1 MGRIA
6 CMQFTLNTKQTY
18 LFKKRVNYIGWGE
31 TNIKILTNIKI

>member
-18 LFKKRVNYIGWGE
+18 LFKKRFNYIGWGE
-31 TNIKILTNIKI
+31 TNIKILTYIY